1 MLNEE
6 AMTLFYFIRFP
17 FGLDCSFFL
26 NIKVF
31 YSYKLMCCKCHII
44 EAEIYNDCGNFC
56 SICWN
61 DITDSSPRPNSV
73 LSIIN
78 NNPSWLI

>member
-1 MLNEE
+1 
-6 AMTLFYFIRFP
+6 
-17 FGLDCSFFL
+17 
-26 NIKVF
+26 
-31 YSYKLMCCKCHII
+31 MCCKCHII

-78 NNPSWLI
+78 NNPQLADLK